1 MANENIINLKMR
13 INDDGSLQMVGGQ
26 AEKTSKKLDKTA
38 KSAHSADRQLKGA
51 AQASSNTTK
60 NFSKMSQGISG
71 GLVPAYATLAANIF
85 AISAAFRFLQSA
97 GDLRLMQQGQIAY
110 ASQTGVALDLL
121 TKRVQAAT
129 DGQLS
134 FTEAAQAVQLGRA
147 AGLSS
152 DQISGLA
159 NVAKN
164 ASIALGRDL
173 TDSFNRLTRGAIK
186 AEPELLDE
194 LGIIV
199 RLETATEEYA
209 RRINKAAKDLTT
221 FEKSQAVVNQV
232 LEQGEDKFSNLG
244 VEVNQLNKLAK
255 AFDDLLNTIKSSLSG
270 VAEFM
275 AGAMS
280 NNITALAGAFALLG
294 TGIAKSLVPA
304 APSMAQ
310 AGQAA
315 EAARSRF
322 ASSGAIGGKTGER
335 IASGDYTMR
344 DINQIERSMKS
355 KNSQIINYN
364 KMSRAEM
371 KKTLAIMKADHQAAM
386 AQMSTGVKGLYQKWK
401 AELYLLQAEHGR
413 ILGSMKAA
421 ALMFTR
427 TMSALL
433 SAAGYIG
440 ILFTI
445 VGLIKQWRDS
455 QKDLDT
461 RNFEEKQRAT
471 TDALQQQAAA
481 IEEVNKN
488 LKAQKGIIQG
498 AAAASNVLANVSVK
512 GMAGGILKGGKL
524 QTEDIGVRGGYV
536 EEGAEASGRGG
547 KGFGLGRI
555 TDPQTK
561 AQMLALADTF
571 RTMSKNIDSTHP
583 AYKQL
588 VGDIATLEAAANYE
602 AKEGGIAMF
611 VEQEHQQVMQNAT
624 ALIQDLSQNGFKPSV
639 QVLMEMERA
648 TKQVTNSTEEFS
660 KAATKMK
667 SSQTPLMTIRTALT
681 TSGQA
686 LEKISENVDHFVLK
700 LEPGAT
706 LLGEQEASINRM
718 LGAETVRAI
727 LDDKKLTNSQKLAK
741 LNEELAAKAERIRL
755 IEVASLT
762 DKTKSQLALNAAMHG
777 ATPLQAAELQKQG
790 KMQQNMDEI
799 NRINNEIKAAE
810 EARIELSAED
820 LLQKQMTISLLQQEN
835 EITKDTL
842 TARYQ
847 YAQVFK
853 SSFESGMA
861 GALND
866 LATGKEKSFGDAMAK
881 MGKGIMEGMAKKA
894 SERAAKGISD
904 LLFGDKELD
913 PYRKGA
919 EIIKQAH
926 IDGINEGL
934 TGGTFGGDAKGGKGK
949 NTGKGLFDTIL
960 NQFTGGKGG
969 GIFSMITS
977 LFGFGAAGGVVRKY
991 AGGTGPA
998 GAQFVPGTG
1007 NRDSVPAMLTP
1018 GEIVIPKGK
1027 RVGGNYNT
1035 TVNVN
1040 MEGGGDVTTDDEAAA
1055 AFGQAIQIAV
1065 TEEIANQQRPGG
1077 LLSPFGGG

>member
-1 MANENIINLKMR
+1 MANENIINVKMR
-13 INDDGSLQMVGGQ
+13 INDDGSLQMLGGQ
-26 AEKTSKKLDKTA
+26 AEKTSKKLDKTG

-255 AFDDLLNTIKSSLSG
+255 AFDDLLNTIKGSLSG

-413 ILGSMKAA
+413 ILGAMKAA
-421 ALMFTR
+421 TLMFTR
-427 TMSALL
+427 VMSGLL

-445 VGLIKQWRDS
+445 IGLIREWQNS

-481 IEEVNKN
+481 IKEVNNN
-488 LKAQKGIIQG
+488 LKEQKGIIQG
-498 AAAASNVLANVSVK
+498 AAAASNVMANASVK
-512 GMAGGILKGGKL
+512 GMAGGILRDGTLERTEIKKKTKSRLLGTYEAGG
-524 QTEDIGVRGGYV
+524 GSGGL
-536 EEGAEASGRGG
+536 AEQP
-547 KGFGLGRI
+547 L
-555 TDPQTK
+555 
-561 AQMLALADTF
+561 AQVTALRDTF
-571 RTMSKNIDSTHP
+571 VTMRAQVKTGTDAAKKFDEMIVTLNSSID
-583 AYKQL
+583 
-588 VGDIATLEAAANYE
+588 
-602 AKEGGIAMF
+602 
-611 VEQEHQQVMQNAT
+611 AT
-624 ALIQDLSQNGFKPSV
+624 AKAGGNLETEQTRLNNIHSKTAILIQDLSENGFPKEIA
-639 QVLMEMERA
+639 VLTELERA
-648 TKQVTNSTEEFS
+648 TKQVSNSTEEFS
-660 KAATKMK
+660 KAATKLK
-667 SSQTPLMTIRTALT
+667 SSQTPLMTIRSALT
-681 TSGQA
+681 SSSEAIQ
-686 LEKISENVDHFVLK
+686 KISENVEQFNIKTED
-700 LEPGAT
+700 GAT

-718 LGAETVRAI
+718 LGADYVKNVMAI
-727 LDDKKLTNSQKLAK
+727 KYMSNQDKLLLIQAALAD
-741 LNEELAAKAERIRL
+741 KAEEIRL

-790 KMQQNMDEI
+790 KMQQNLDEI

-810 EARIELSAED
+810 AGRIELSAED
-820 LLQKQMTISLLQQEN
+820 LLQKQMSISLLQQEN

-934 TGGTFGGDAKGGKGK
+934 TGGTFGGGDADGKGGK
-949 NTGKGLFDTIL
+949 NTGKGLFNTIL

-1055 AFGQAIQIAV
+1055 AFGAAIQVAV

>member
-1 MANENIINLKMR
+1 
-13 INDDGSLQMVGGQ
+13 
-26 AEKTSKKLDKTA
+26 
-38 KSAHSADRQLKGA
+38 
-51 AQASSNTTK
+51 
-60 NFSKMSQGISG
+60 
-71 GLVPAYATLAANIF
+71 
-85 AISAAFRFLQSA
+85 
-97 GDLRLMQQGQIAY
+97 MQQGQIAY

-255 AFDDLLNTIKSSLSG
+255 AFDDLLNTIKGSLSG

-413 ILGSMKAA
+413 ILGAMKAA
-421 ALMFTR
+421 TLMFTR
-427 TMSALL
+427 VMSGLL

-445 VGLIKQWRDS
+445 IGLIREWQNS

-481 IEEVNKN
+481 IKEVNNN
-488 LKAQKGIIQG
+488 LKEQKGIIQG
-498 AAAASNVLANVSVK
+498 AAAASNVMANASVK
-512 GMAGGILKGGKL
+512 GMAGGILRDGTLERTEIKKKTKSRLLGTYEAGG
-524 QTEDIGVRGGYV
+524 GSGGL
-536 EEGAEASGRGG
+536 AEQP
-547 KGFGLGRI
+547 L
-555 TDPQTK
+555 
-561 AQMLALADTF
+561 AQVTALRDTF
-571 RTMSKNIDSTHP
+571 VTMRAQVKTGTDAAKKFDEMIVTLNSSID
-583 AYKQL
+583 
-588 VGDIATLEAAANYE
+588 
-602 AKEGGIAMF
+602 
-611 VEQEHQQVMQNAT
+611 AT
-624 ALIQDLSQNGFKPSV
+624 AKAGGNLETEQTRLNNIHSKTAILIQDLSENGFPKEIA
-639 QVLMEMERA
+639 VLTELERA
-648 TKQVTNSTEEFS
+648 TKQVSNSTEEFS
-660 KAATKMK
+660 KAATKLK
-667 SSQTPLMTIRTALT
+667 SSQTPLMTIRSALT
-681 TSGQA
+681 SSSEAIQ
-686 LEKISENVDHFVLK
+686 KISENVEQFNIKTED
-700 LEPGAT
+700 GAT

-718 LGAETVRAI
+718 LGADYVKNVMAI
-727 LDDKKLTNSQKLAK
+727 KYMSNQDKLLLIQAALAD
-741 LNEELAAKAERIRL
+741 KAEEIRL

-790 KMQQNMDEI
+790 KMQQNLDEI

-810 EARIELSAED
+810 AGRIELSAED
-820 LLQKQMTISLLQQEN
+820 LLQKQMSISLLQQEN

-934 TGGTFGGDAKGGKGK
+934 TGGTFGGGDADGKGGK
-949 NTGKGLFDTIL
+949 NTGKGLFNTIL

-1055 AFGQAIQIAV
+1055 AFGAAIQVAV